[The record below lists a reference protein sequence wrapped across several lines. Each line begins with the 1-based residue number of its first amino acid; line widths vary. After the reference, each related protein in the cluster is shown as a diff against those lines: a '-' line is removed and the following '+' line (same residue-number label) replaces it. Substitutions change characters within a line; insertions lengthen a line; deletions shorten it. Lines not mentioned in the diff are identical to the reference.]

1 MENFEAG
8 TIGTGF
14 GQDHLSF
21 WETVALTRWG
31 QYVSSTEER
40 ILLQAHELA
49 GRHGRVLD
57 YGCGEGRWSQMLSK
71 LGWEP
76 VCVDADAG
84 ALAECQRRNSQ
95 FDCRLVDP
103 ENKNLPAEDRSVN
116 LLLCVEVRSVL
127 DSAWFQSEADR
138 VLADN
143 GLIFG
148 VAFNRNSFRGIY
160 RHWMDRL
167 TGRKGFYNQSF
178 RSLKKSFARRDIHIV
193 HAEGLC
199 WFPLPRASNSALV
212 SAFTGLEKSL
222 GLRSLLEFSPWV
234 IFIAQRNPREA
245 QAGRSSSR

>member
-8 TIGTGF
+8 TIKTGF

-40 ILLQAHELA
+40 ILLQAQDLA
-49 GRHGRVLD
+49 GKPGRVLD
-57 YGCGEGRWSQMLSK
+57 YGCGEGRWSRLLSRY
-71 LGWEP
+71 GWEP
-76 VCVDADAG
+76 VCVDADPV
-84 ALAECQRRNSQ
+84 ALAECQRRNRE
-95 FDCRLVDP
+95 FDCQLVDAG
-103 ENKNLPAEDRSVN
+103 NTRLPGEDRSVN

-127 DSAWFQSEADR
+127 DSAWFHSEADR
-138 VLADN
+138 VLSED

-148 VAFNRNSFRGIY
+148 VAYNRNSFRGIY

-167 TGRKGFYNQSF
+167 KGKKGFYNQSF
-178 RSLKKSFARRDIHIV
+178 RSMKNSFVRRGYRIV

-199 WFPLPRASNSALV
+199 WFPLPRASNSGLV
-212 SAFTGLEKSL
+212 SAFVNLEKLL

-234 IFIAQRNPREA
+234 VFIAQRNPVGSPTR
-245 QAGRSSSR
+245 RSSNR